1 MHYSVTHSLTD
12 FERQSYS
19 APYKVYKS
27 GALVTQFCILSTCWR
42 LQASLAEVLE
52 NTLISLGPNA
62 GYGLVVMMIMDM
74 MGVARAGCPGW
85 WWCVTRHLGHPC
97 PGLGEW
103 PGPHSWWQQPPP
115 SLAATISLVQH
126 GDHLLHQDEAG
137 GRVDGGQLR
146 PLWIGQLTSASPTE
160 QGKAEKRDHV
170 MKVRG

>member
-1 MHYSVTHSLTD
+1 M
-12 FERQSYS
+12 
-19 APYKVYKS
+19 
-27 GALVTQFCILSTCWR
+27 QFCILSTCWR

-103 PGPHSWWQQPPP
+103 PGPHSWWQ
-115 SLAATISLVQH
+115 
-126 GDHLLHQDEAG
+126 
-137 GRVDGGQLR
+137 
-146 PLWIGQLTSASPTE
+146 
-160 QGKAEKRDHV
+160 
-170 MKVRG
+170 